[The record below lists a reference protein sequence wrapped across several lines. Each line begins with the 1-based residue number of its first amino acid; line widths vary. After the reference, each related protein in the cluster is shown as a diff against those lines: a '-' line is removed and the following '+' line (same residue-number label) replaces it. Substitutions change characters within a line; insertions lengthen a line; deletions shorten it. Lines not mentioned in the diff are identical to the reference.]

1 MTLRLHYAPD
11 NASLCVRLA
20 LALAEVPFETALV
33 DRTARSQLRPEYL
46 ALNPNGLIPVLET
59 PEGPIFETAAILLW
73 LSGRYPQAGLELD
86 GPGTGWLVWMS
97 NALHPALRMIFYP
110 HSLPPAQGLHAAG
123 MARAAALYDIAEAR
137 LPAAPLLD
145 CYLCPMLRW
154 SVLYPVGGPRWFDL
168 DRWPRLASRAR
179 DFEDIPAI
187 AEACN
192 AEGLGPAPFTAP
204 RPAAPPEGSAT

>member
-20 LALAEVPFETALV
+20 LALADVPFETSLV
-33 DRTARSQLRPEYL
+33 DRSLRAQDRPDYL

-73 LSGRYPQAGLELD
+73 LARRYPQAGLELD

-110 HSLPPAQGLHAAG
+110 DSLPPAERLSEAG
-123 MARAAALYDIAEAR
+123 AARAAALFDIAEAG
-137 LPAAPLLD
+137 LPGAPLLD

-154 SVLYPVGGPRWFDL
+154 SVLYPADGPRWFHL
-168 DRWPRLASRAR
+168 GRWPRLAARAR
-179 DFEDIPAI
+179 DFEERPEI
-187 AEACN
+187 AAACN
-192 AEGLGPAPFTAP
+192 AEGLGSTPFTAP
-204 RPAAPPEGSAT
+204 RPPQPPEGSAT